1 MKKLLLFFS
10 LLTCMM
16 MCQWYW
22 GQTFTVPV
30 CNGTIGTNSYGTPNS
45 NTSANA
51 KSRGAFIIPASQL
64 VSIADGT
71 ITSTYFK
78 RLSSSGTLNSGA
90 TFKIYLKNTS
100 ATDWGSASLDWAT
113 AITGATLVYDSDPA
127 SAIGS
132 TAGFKQFA
140 HTSNFI
146 YTAGS
151 NLAVFTEYVQ
161 TTAQSATINW
171 EYEYSS
177 PCVNTSNSNT
187 TKYVTTTSAFGATL
201 TSSDYRRPHIAFDA
215 TVPPPTTAPSCT
227 TISAPANAA
236 TGVSLTPT
244 ITWAPTPIT
253 TSYVIN
259 VGTMPGGTDVI
270 NGMDVGNVTSY
281 AIPTASPLAYSTQ
294 YYVTVFPKNSIGQA
308 TGCTENTFTTLAM
321 PCPTVNSPSASATGV
336 SMLPTI
342 AWSSV
347 TAATG
352 YRLTVGTTSGGTDIL
367 NNIDLGNV
375 TSYTFSTLLSPST
388 TYYYKVTA
396 YNASANSGTG
406 CTVRSFTTTATPPPA
421 NDNCSSA
428 VALTVNPDL
437 SCAAITP
444 GNTLGAS
451 MSMAATP
458 CSGNP
463 DDDVWYS
470 FVATGASHVVTLS
483 NIVSTGTTTASDMY
497 FQVLSG
503 TCGSLTSVLCSD
515 PNSSTVTGL
524 TPGQTYYVRV
534 YTFSGAG
541 YNTSFNICIGT
552 PPPPPANDI
561 CSGAISL
568 TVGGTFAQN
577 ALTTSNANATT
588 DGTTSCQSNR
598 GDNVWFSVVVP
609 ASGNITVETKGVTGS
624 GLLDTVLSAHSGTC
638 GSLTSI
644 ACNDDNPA
652 GGVYSIVSLTGQT
665 PGSTLYFSVWRY
677 TGSAGG
683 VSTNGQF
690 QISAYDSSLVLATS
704 EVKDNAKNAIKVYP
718 NPFNDVLNI
727 SDASN
732 IKNVLVTD
740 IAGRL
745 VKTIASPGS
754 QLQLGELKQG
764 MYLVTLEMKDGSKQ
778 TIKAIKK

>member
-64 VSIADGT
+64 MSIADGT

-78 RLSSSGTLNSGA
+78 RLSSSGTLTSGA

-140 HTSNFI
+140 HTANFV

-215 TVPPPTTAPSCT
+215 TVPPPTTPPSCT

-281 AIPTASPLAYSTQ
+281 VIPTASPLAYSTQ

-321 PCPTVNSPSASATGV
+321 PCPIVNLPSASASGV
-336 SMLPTI
+336 STLPTI

-437 SCAAITP
+437 SCATITP

-503 TCGSLTSVLCSD
+503 TCGSLTSVL
-515 PNSSTVTGL
+515 
-524 TPGQTYYVRV
+524 
-534 YTFSGAG
+534 
-541 YNTSFNICIGT
+541 
-552 PPPPPANDI
+552 
-561 CSGAISL
+561 
-568 TVGGTFAQN
+568 
-577 ALTTSNANATT
+577 
-588 DGTTSCQSNR
+588 
-598 GDNVWFSVVVP
+598 
-609 ASGNITVETKGVTGS
+609 
-624 GLLDTVLSAHSGTC
+624 
-638 GSLTSI
+638 
-644 ACNDDNPA
+644 
-652 GGVYSIVSLTGQT
+652 
-665 PGSTLYFSVWRY
+665 
-677 TGSAGG
+677 
-683 VSTNGQF
+683 
-690 QISAYDSSLVLATS
+690 
-704 EVKDNAKNAIKVYP
+704 
-718 NPFNDVLNI
+718 
-727 SDASN
+727 
-732 IKNVLVTD
+732 
-740 IAGRL
+740 
-745 VKTIASPGS
+745 
-754 QLQLGELKQG
+754 
-764 MYLVTLEMKDGSKQ
+764 
-778 TIKAIKK
+778 